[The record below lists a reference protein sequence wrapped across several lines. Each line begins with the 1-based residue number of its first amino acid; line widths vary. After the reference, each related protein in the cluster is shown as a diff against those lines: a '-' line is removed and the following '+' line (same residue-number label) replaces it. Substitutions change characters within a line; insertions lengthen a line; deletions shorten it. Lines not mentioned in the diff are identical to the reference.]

1 MTKKRMNKV
10 PEPPVSVTVTLSLSV
25 IEQLNELAF
34 RTGYNRTDIIREAI
48 EHFLEWSDDQEIR
61 EA

>member
-10 PEPPVSVTVTLSLSV
+10 PEPPVSVTVTLSLQV
-25 IEQLNELAF
+25 IEELNEIAF

-48 EHFLEWSDDQEIR
+48 EHFLEWNDDQEVR